1 MRRKNAT
8 ATTATSGLAA
18 LASLVLAA
26 GACAPAPAPVR
37 PLPEVMAVAQ
47 TTPVGT
53 ANDDAADDPAIW
65 VHPEDPARSVILGT
79 DKKAGLYVY
88 DLAGAVL
95 QFLPD
100 GRLNNVDLRHAA
112 LSDGATLVAASDRTN
127 RTIALYRLDTAT
139 RRLTPVG
146 APIPSSF
153 VEPYGLCLYRSA
165 ADAGVYV
172 FATNKRGDLR
182 QWRLTDDA
190 GTAELVREVRVGGQS
205 EGCVADDVH
214 GALYVGEEDVGIW
227 RYGADPDAG
236 ADRVAIDTVGQGLV
250 ADVEGLAIYDA
261 GGGRGYLV
269 ASSQG
274 DNSYAVYDRTGDN
287 TYRGS
292 FRIADNPATGVDGT
306 SETDGLDVTAAALPP
321 PFDRGLLVVQ
331 DDANTGPDAPQNFKL
346 VPWSGIE
353 QVLGLDRH

>member
-18 LASLVLAA
+18 LTSLVLAA
-26 GACAPAPAPVR
+26 GACAPAPVR
-37 PLPEVMAVAQ
+37 PLPEVAAAAQ

-65 VHPEDPARSVILGT
+65 VHPYDPALSVILGT

-100 GRLNNVDLRHAA
+100 GRLNNVDLRPAA

-146 APIPSSF
+146 TPIPSGF

-182 QWRLTDDA
+182 QWRLADDA
-190 GTAELVREVRVGGQS
+190 GTAELVRELRVGGQS
-205 EGCVADDVH
+205 EGCVADDEH
-214 GALYVGEEDVGIW
+214 GRLFLGVEDEGLMVMSAEPEAPA
-227 RYGADPDAG
+227 RSRMLAPAD
-236 ADRVAIDTVGQGLV
+236 GQSLV
-250 ADVEGLAIYDA
+250 ADVEGMALYKVN
-261 GGGRGYLV
+261 GGGYLIV
-269 ASSQG
+269 SSQG
-274 DNSYAVYDRTGDN
+274 DNSYAVFDRLPPHA
-287 TYRGS
+287 YRGRS
-292 FRIADNPATGVDGT
+292 Y
-306 SETDGLDVTAAALPP
+306 S
-321 PFDRGLLVVQ
+321 
-331 DDANTGPDAPQNFKL
+331 
-346 VPWSGIE
+346 
-353 QVLGLDRH
+353 